1 MDIFHCQAFRLA
13 VLNQADTIITIVL
26 KPEQFA
32 KVQFLNDKVD
42 KNTNST
48 TRRPKRYFFFFF
60 KYSNLKIAQVLTKA
74 DALGIILSA

>member
-48 TRRPKRYFFFFF
+48 TRRPKRYCLSNF
-60 KYSNLKIAQVLTKA
+60 KDSHLEIAQVLAKA